1 LTNIKFDII
10 QHIAVLSKGQKGWNK
25 ELNLI
30 SWNGYPPKY
39 DLRDWDST
47 HTKMGKGITISD
59 SELQELYKVLHEMYN
74 QQNTAGNSSILLEK
88 VRIWKQQA
96 PLFLQELKNVISY
109 MNENNYT
116 DEAKRDLL
124 LGEKDLKADEALI
137 NEIEI
142 LNRTYKILY
151 EEFISF
157 IKNLTEKEVAF
168 LFAEIDRI

>member
-1 LTNIKFDII
+1 LTNIKFNII

-30 SWNGYPPKY
+30 SWNGYPAKY
-39 DLRDWDST
+39 DIRDWDST

-59 SELQELYKVLHEMYN
+59 SELQELYKVLHQLYN
-74 QQNTAGNSSILLEK
+74 EQNTEGNSAAVLEE
-88 VRIWKQQA
+88 VRKWKQQA

-124 LGEKDLKADEALI
+124 LGAKDLKADEALI
-137 NEIEI
+137 NEVES
-142 LNRTYKILY
+142 LRGTYEILY
-151 EEFISF
+151 ERFVSL
-157 IKNLTEKEVAF
+157 IKTLTLQEVAL